1 MKKNLRVLFFLLLI
15 NLFSS
20 NIFAAIPI
28 TSNEFVVNK
37 YLKVS
42 LSEGEWHRVSKR
54 GYSWYG
60 LDLDSYTLA
69 KIKDNR
75 LIEFITI
82 HDWDIAGVYESYIN
96 VAIQEIFITN
106 KYDGCYERP
115 EYYLLVRFK
124 RGNSLNCLT
133 VSLVQTDKV
142 LNNPDDPAAR
152 GAFSLEK
159 KWFRDNNIDV
169 PKIMIGSDH
178 VYFSRLVRGALVGIS
193 YAMDPMILNSP
204 PIKNI
209 TEETSEFHK
218 FNIENYPEH
227 KKVMEKLVSISAERH
242 KEFEKNHKAKKH
254 HLLDLSKYISN
265 TSSTENKTGVVENL
279 KKLEDLYKSGV
290 LTKEEFEKAKKKLLN

>member
-1 MKKNLRVLFFLLLI
+1 MYLKLLFFLLII
-15 NLFSS
+15 NFFSS
-20 NIFAAIPI
+20 NIFAATSIS
-28 TSNEFVVNK
+28 SNEFVVNK

-42 LSEGEWHRVSKR
+42 LSEGEGEWHLVSRR
-54 GYSWYG
+54 GDSWYG
-60 LDLDSYTLA
+60 LDLNTYSLA
-69 KIKDNR
+69 KTKDHR

-82 HDWDIAGVYESYIN
+82 ADFQIAGVYEAYLN
-96 VAIQEIFITN
+96 DAVREIFFTN

-115 EYYLLVRFK
+115 EYYLMVRFK
-124 RGNSLNCLT
+124 RGNSLNCFR
-133 VSLVQTDKV
+133 VGHVETDKA
-142 LNNPDDPAAR
+142 LNNPDDPSAR
-152 GAFSLEK
+152 GQFSFEN

-178 VYFSRLVRGALVGIS
+178 AYFSRLVRGALVGIS
-193 YAMDPMILNSP
+193 YVMDPMILKSP
-204 PIKNI
+204 PIKNF

-227 KKVMEKLVSISAERH
+227 KKVMEKVVSISAERH

-265 TSSTENKTGVVENL
+265 TSSTENKTGLVENL